1 MGLLNKM
8 IKSYQQMRKEEK
20 ANLARVAAY
29 NAKQSAIAAT
39 PKTFS
44 PPYSFIGAPT
54 RIGDATVAYRYPIAL
69 RDPDHTALLAAF
81 STGEYLFSMEQESGT
96 TYAVIGERRVGIIE
110 DRYDMIA
117 DWISRG
123 DPYRLYL
130 NSYTEGDSCRLFLVF
145 YKDKSAAHKW
155 REQSSVSLISY
166 KSKSAQEVSAFL
178 LSKEEVEIG
187 EEYFGNDDDDCV
199 VTYRGDKI
207 GKVPAKIGQRISE
220 SGYSYAEIEDV
231 LSESNDNGDDIYRP
245 VIRIYW

>member
-8 IKSYQQMRKEEK
+8 IKSYQQVRKEEK

-29 NAKQSAIAAT
+29 NAKQSAIAST

-44 PPYSFIGAPT
+44 PPYSFIGAPM
-54 RIGDATVAYRYPIAL
+54 RIGDATVAYRYPVDL
-69 RDPDHTALLAAF
+69 CDPDHTALLSAF
-81 STGEYLFSMEQESGT
+81 STGEYLFSMEQESGA

-130 NSYTEGDSCRLFLVF
+130 NSYTEGDSCHLFLVF
-145 YKDKSAAHKW
+145 YKDKSAAHKS
-155 REQSSVSLISY
+155 REQSVVALVAY
-166 KSKSAQEVSAFL
+166 KGAAKQEIIECMTSKLEVNL
-178 LSKEEVEIG
+178 EEFYAG
-187 EEYFGNDDDDCV
+187 DDVDIV
-199 VTYRGDKI
+199 ATYRGEAI
-207 GKVPAKIGQRISE
+207 GTLPPKASARVAE
-220 SGYSYAEIEDV
+220 FGYAYAEIEK
-231 LSESNDNGDDIYRP
+231 LQKERANNGDAIYSP